1 MTVFDYT
8 VLGILGFSILI
19 GLMRGAIR
27 EIFSVVGWILAF
39 YAARH
44 WNADMLQY
52 MPAQIPGQ
60 AIKVIAAF
68 LLVFLVVLFV
78 CSVTSIVLT
87 SFIKAAGLGG
97 LNRLLGGL
105 AGALRGLLLVCVLVM
120 LAGMTDL
127 PKDNRWT
134 SAMLSAPLEMLVLK
148 ILPWMPE
155 TIRAHVH
162 LGKPAIAV
170 DL

>member
-1 MTVFDYT
+1 MTVFDYS
-8 VLGILGFSILI
+8 VLGILGFSILV

-27 EIFSVVGWILAF
+27 EIFSVAGWVLAF
-39 YAARH
+39 YAAKH
-44 WNADMLQY
+44 WNAEALQY

-68 LLVFLVVLFV
+68 LLVFLVTLFV
-78 CSVTSIVLT
+78 CSITSIVLT

-105 AGALRGLLLVCVLVM
+105 AGAVRGLLLVCVLVM
-120 LAGMTDL
+120 LAGMTEL
-127 PKDNRWT
+127 PKDVRWS
-134 SAMLSAPLEMLVLK
+134 SAMLSAPLEALVLRL
-148 ILPWMPE
+148 LPWMPDS
-155 TIRAHVH
+155 IRQHVH
-162 LGKPAIAV
+162 LGRAATSV